1 MRTVFALLAV
11 ATTAMAMEYSAEVPD
26 DADIWDIG
34 YVNAANVHLSANLV
48 ARVAALE
55 SAARPFKASVELAS
69 SSIARLDGTLL
80 PSASAFSARTV
91 ASFALLSFLPFL
103 VKLTNRARPLPP
115 PPFPLLVRARTFTL
129 HLRYYS
135 HCRRSCRFEDHNG
148 HRSH

>member
-34 YVNAANVHLSANLV
+34 YVNAANVQLSANLV

-80 PSASAFSARTV
+80 PSAFSARTV
-91 ASFALLSFLPFL
+91 ASFALLSFLPVL
-103 VKLTNRARPLPP
+103 VKLTNRACPLLPP
-115 PPFPLLVRARTFTL
+115 PSPLLVRARTFTL
-129 HLRYYS
+129 HLRYCS

-148 HRSH
+148 H